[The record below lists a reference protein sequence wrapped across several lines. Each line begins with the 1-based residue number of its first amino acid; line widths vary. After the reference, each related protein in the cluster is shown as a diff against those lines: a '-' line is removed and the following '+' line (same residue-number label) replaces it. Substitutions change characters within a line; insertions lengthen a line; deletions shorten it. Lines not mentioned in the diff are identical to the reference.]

1 MHSRAPVDRTRRSL
15 IAGAAA
21 AAASGGPVLAQQAP
35 AAPAKGPS
43 VWLDMDQNELDA
55 AYDQSKYAPN
65 IEQVLKRY
73 ATNSEAVRAR
83 LGAPKRLSYGSSEI
97 EGADL
102 YPTTRANAPVHVF
115 IHGGAW
121 RTGLAKN
128 YAFQAEAFVGA
139 GAHFITLDFVNV
151 LQANGDLMPMARQV
165 RSAVA
170 WVYKNAASFGGDPD
184 RLYVSG
190 HSSGAHLGGVVMVTD
205 WERDFGVPANIVKGG
220 VLCSGLY
227 DLKPVRL
234 SARSNYVK
242 FTDEVEQ
249 ALSTQRHL
257 SKLSAPLVLAY
268 GTLETPEFQRQTRE
282 FAAAVKAA
290 GKPVTLLVAD
300 GYNHFEIAETFANPY
315 GLLGRATLEQMN
327 LRPA

>member
-1 MHSRAPVDRTRRSL
+1 M
-15 IAGAAA
+15 AAVA
-21 AAASGGPVLAQQAP
+21 EPVLAQQAP
-35 AAPAKGPS
+35 VAAAKGPL
-43 VWLDMDQNELDA
+43 VWLDMDQKALDD

-65 IEQVLKRY
+65 IQQVLGRY

-83 LGAPKRLSYGSSEI
+83 LGAPRRLRYGSTEI

-102 YPTTRANAPVHVF
+102 YATSRPNAPVHVF

-128 YAFQAEAFVGA
+128 YAFHAETFVGA
-139 GAHFITLDFVNV
+139 GAHFIALDFINV
-151 LQANGDLMPMARQV
+151 LEAGGDLAAMARQV

-184 RLYVSG
+184 RLYISG
-190 HSSGAHLGGVVMVTD
+190 HSSGGHLGGVVAVTD
-205 WERDFGVPANIVKGG
+205 WAEYAVPANIVKGA

-234 SARSNYVK
+234 SARGNYVK
-242 FTDEVEQ
+242 FTDDVEQ
-249 ALSTQRHL
+249 ALSAQRHL
-257 SKLSAPLVLAY
+257 DKLNAPLVLAY

-315 GLLGRATLEQMN
+315 GLLGRAALEQMK
-327 LRPA
+327 LRAA

>member
-1 MHSRAPVDRTRRSL
+1 MTRRSL
-15 IAGAAA
+15 IAGAAVA
-21 AAASGGPVLAQQAP
+21 AATESVLAQQA
-35 AAPAKGPS
+35 AAPAKGPL
-43 VWLDMDQNELDA
+43 VWLDMDQKALDE

-65 IEQVLKRY
+65 IQQVLGRY
-73 ATNSEAVRAR
+73 ASNSDAARVR
-83 LGAPKRLSYGSSEI
+83 LGAPKRLVYGSTEH

-102 YPTTRANAPVHVF
+102 YPTARPNAPVHVF

-128 YAFQAEAFVGA
+128 YAFQAETFVGA
-139 GAHFITLDFVNV
+139 GAHFITLDFINV
-151 LQANGDLMPMARQV
+151 LQAGGDLAPMAKQV

-170 WVYKNAASFGGDPD
+170 WVYKNAKSFGGDPD
-184 RLYVSG
+184 RLYISG
-190 HSSGAHLGGVVMVTD
+190 HSSGGHLGGVVTVTD
-205 WERDFGVPANIVKGG
+205 WEREFGVPANIVKGA

-234 SARSNYVK
+234 SARGNYVK
-242 FTDEVEQ
+242 FTDETEQ
-249 ALSTQRHL
+249 ALSTQRHPG
-257 SKLSAPLVLAY
+257 KLNAPLVLAY
-268 GTLETPEFQRQTRE
+268 GTLETPEFQRQTRD

-315 GLLGRATLEQMN
+315 GLLGRAALEQMK
-327 LRPA
+327 LVPA